1 MAVVIAVWFFFLMIR
16 RPPRSTR
23 TDTLFPY
30 TTLFRSIAEQA
41 FNSWYTARYVDAI
54 AAAGK
59 AVKPLPMYTNA
70 SLSDPFVEP
79 RPTGLQRGGP
89 NWNVIPIWK
98 AGAPHLDLV
107 APDIYNRDLQPFLQ
121 HLDHQPQ
128 PANAPMVPELG

>member
-1 MAVVIAVWFFFLMIR
+1 MRISDWSSVVCSSDLFAGPVPTELVKALGKTPGTWSAVFG
-16 RPPRSTR
+16 P
-23 TDTLFPY
+23 
-30 TTLFRSIAEQA
+30 IAEQA

-79 RPTGLQRGGP
+79 RPTGVQSGGP

-98 AGAPHLDLV
+98 AGAPLPALV
-107 APDIYNRDLQPFLQ
+107 RPAIQNRDMQEFVKHPY
-121 HLDHQPQ
+121 H
-128 PANAPMVPELG
+128 